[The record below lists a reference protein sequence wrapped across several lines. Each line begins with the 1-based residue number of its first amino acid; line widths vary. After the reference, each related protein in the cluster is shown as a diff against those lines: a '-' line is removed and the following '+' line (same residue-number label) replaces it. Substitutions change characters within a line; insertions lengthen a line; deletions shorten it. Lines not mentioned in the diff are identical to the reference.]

1 MNTNQNSNNG
11 SYGVSVFFPALN
23 DENSIAGLIAEAIE
37 VALRVTDDYE
47 VIVVND
53 GSSDGTAE
61 VLNALASREPRLR
74 VIHHQSNR
82 GYGGAL
88 RSGFENATKDLI
100 FYTDGDGQYDVR
112 EMAKLIPLMIEGV
125 DVVNGYKIKRS
136 DTRRRIALGAIYK
149 FLARLMFGL
158 PIRDVDCDFRL
169 MRREAIQSVS
179 LTSTSGVIC
188 TEMIYKLSRAGCR
201 FAETPVHHYPRL
213 HGQSQFFTLRR
224 MAKTGCD
231 FFRLWL
237 KLVVFSNQSRAEI
250 ESEKRGHQSEQRQ
263 DDRANG
269 LIDQRMPPLD
279 RQHDEERKHDAHVTS
294 LAFERDSR

>member
-1 MNTNQNSNNG
+1 MNTHRKSNG
-11 SYGVSVFFPALN
+11 RLYGVSVFFPAFN
-23 DENSIAGLIAEAIE
+23 DEDSIATLIHEALE
-37 VALRVTDDYE
+37 VARRITNDYE

-53 GSSDGTAE
+53 GSSDGTAAA
-61 VLNALASREPRLR
+61 LNDLASREPRLR
-74 VIHHQSNR
+74 VIHHPRNR

-88 RSGFENATKDLI
+88 RSGFESATKDLI

-112 EMAKLIPLMIEGV
+112 EMANLAPLMVEDV
-125 DVVNGYKIKRS
+125 DVVNGYKIRRS
-136 DTRRRIALGAIYK
+136 DSRRRIVLGAVYK

-169 MRREAIQSVS
+169 MRRDAIQSVA

-224 MAKTGCD
+224 VAKTSYD
-231 FFRLWL
+231 FFKLWL
-237 KLVVFSNQSRAEI
+237 KLVVFSTQGREEK
-250 ESEKRGHQSEQRQ
+250 ESGKSHP
-263 DDRANG
+263 A
-269 LIDQRMPPLD
+269 
-279 RQHDEERKHDAHVTS
+279 A
-294 LAFERDSR
+294 A